1 VKDKQNILI
10 SVLITYHCVISHVL
24 VSVADSKVMAVRP
37 YNKECYEVN
46 VLFNSDYRSALQ
58 LHALNSQYWIEMY
71 LLDDMHGWVGNT

>member
-1 VKDKQNILI
+1 
-10 SVLITYHCVISHVL
+10 
-24 VSVADSKVMAVRP
+24 MAVRP